1 MQIENKDVH
10 STELKKVNK
19 KMSRKRK
26 APKKLPVID
35 PKYKSTIIPKLIP
48 VPSNIPNPTP
58 RNELWAIDS
67 P

>member
-1 MQIENKDVH
+1 
-10 STELKKVNK
+10 
-19 KMSRKRK
+19 MSRKRK
-26 APKKLPVID
+26 APKKLALID

-58 RNELWAIDS
+58 SNELCAIDS